1 MFSSDTSLKL
11 SGVRRQEASRRL
23 NDHQSCLAD
32 LIAVLRDHPGG
43 LRRWSVM
50 RAMRVRAAK
59 SGREDSPKFEDDIER
74 VFRRYCA
81 GDISRAGTANSPTS
95 ELFYRPGDRPGE
107 VWAVN
112 IARADAWLR
121 GDAPIPFG

>member
-1 MFSSDTSLKL
+1 MFSSNTSLKS
-11 SGVRRQEASRRL
+11 SGMRGQDASRRQ
-23 NDHQSCLAD
+23 NDHQSCLSD

-50 RAMRVRAAK
+50 RAMRTRAAK
-59 SGREDSPKFEDDIER
+59 AGREDSPKFEDDVER

-81 GDISRAGTANSPTS
+81 GDVSRAGTNAPTS
-95 ELFYRPGDRPGE
+95 ELFFRPGDRPGE

-112 IARADAWLR
+112 IARADSWLR
-121 GDAPIPFG
+121 GDTVIPPV

>member
-1 MFSSDTSLKL
+1 MYSRDTSLKF
-11 SGVRRQEASRRL
+11 SGPRRQETSRRQ
-23 NDHQSCLAD
+23 NDHGSLLPD

-50 RAMRVRAAK
+50 RAMRLRAAK
-59 SGREDSPKFEDDIER
+59 AGREDSPKFEDDIER

-81 GDISRAGTANSPTS
+81 GDISRAGTVNVPAS
-95 ELFYRPGDRPGE
+95 ELFFRPGDRPGE

-112 IARADAWLR
+112 VARADAWLR
-121 GDAPIPFG
+121 GDAVIPPV

>member
-11 SGVRRQEASRRL
+11 SGTRRHEASRRL
-23 NDHQSCLAD
+23 NDHQSVLTD

-50 RAMRVRAAK
+50 RAMRVRAARA
-59 SGREDSPKFEDDIER
+59 GREDSPKFEDDVER
-74 VFRRYCA
+74 VFRRYCT
-81 GDISRAGTANSPTS
+81 GDISRAGTASSPAS
-95 ELFYRPGDRPGE
+95 ELFFRPGDRPGE

-112 IARADAWLR
+112 VTRADAWLR
-121 GDAPIPFG
+121 GEASIPLT